1 MGSTRPN
8 PTHVGWV
15 GSNFFDLPWWVG
27 SKNPLNPTQP
37 NPCTLLVLGCIQN
50 LLNGDE
56 CPKSIGYDAFNTL
69 LNNVFIHY
77 FYKNKVKLSLSLS
90 LSLSLQKSTYNTIN
104 LCLYKTMNYKF
115 ACFIF

>member
-15 GSNFFDLPWWVG
+15 GSNFFDLP
-27 SKNPLNPTQP
+27 
-37 NPCTLLVLGCIQN
+37 CTLLVLGCIQN

-56 CPKSIGYDAFNTL
+56 CLKSIGYGAFNTL

-90 LSLSLQKSTYNTIN
+90 LQKSTYNTIN
-104 LCLYKTMNYKF
+104 LCLYKTMNHKF

>member
-15 GSNFFDLPWWVG
+15 GSNFFDLLWWVG
-27 SKNPLNPTQP
+27 SKNPLNPIQP
-37 NPCTLLVLGCIQN
+37 NPCTPLVLGCIQN

-56 CPKSIGYDAFNTL
+56 CLKSIGYGAFNTL

-77 FYKNKVKLSLSLS
+77 FYKNKVKLYLSLS
-90 LSLSLQKSTYNTIN
+90 LSKKAHTTQ
-104 LCLYKTMNYKF
+104 
-115 ACFIF
+115 